1 MTLTFQAVGSLAP
14 ALRQKNEL
22 TLVKRGE
29 LRSLIQNEPPI
40 EKGNVY
46 SAYLASIVSELV
58 RRGLPVQASGV
69 HLIIAGEGAGLA
81 ESMPLHM
88 RLMALNF
95 AGASGL
101 AKGATIDGLKTELR
115 KPNNQSEFWPLHA
128 QGVEAMSSVVKNTI
142 VGDLEERAEVMQRLV
157 THAQQTNPGHTTLV
171 NISSGTNAFDL
182 ANEMAR
188 HVLGS
193 EPGSRL
199 TADLTKMLK
208 HAPAPDDAQR
218 IADALTPAI
227 FEAIA
232 KAAPEI
238 ERATRALEAEVAA
251 ARAAKV
257 LVFQA
262 SGNEQMQANAWEAPD
277 SAKIFQDVRGV
288 VSVGAIDL
296 GTDGRSMK
304 DDHVAEFSVIGPVL
318 GAAGVRIPLGGYNA
332 TGTSQSAPFVASV
345 AALMLKANP
354 SLGPDQIEQI
364 LKDTAK
370 PVKGGLN
377 QVDVIEAVARA
388 AKQAGPVPA
397 AGWQSGATST
407 GSTWKPP
414 R

>member
-1 MTLTFQAVGSLAP
+1 
-14 ALRQKNEL
+14 
-22 TLVKRGE
+22 
-29 LRSLIQNEPPI
+29 
-40 EKGNVY
+40 
-46 SAYLASIVSELV
+46 
-58 RRGLPVQASGV
+58 
-69 HLIIAGEGAGLA
+69 
-81 ESMPLHM
+81 
-88 RLMALNF
+88 
-95 AGASGL
+95 
-101 AKGATIDGLKTELR
+101 
-115 KPNNQSEFWPLHA
+115 
-128 QGVEAMSSVVKNTI
+128 
-142 VGDLEERAEVMQRLV
+142 
-157 THAQQTNPGHTTLV
+157 
-171 NISSGTNAFDL
+171 
-182 ANEMAR
+182 
-188 HVLGS
+188 
-193 EPGSRL
+193 
-199 TADLTKMLK
+199 MLK

-232 KAAPEI
+232 KAGPEI

-262 SGNEQMQANAWEAPD
+262 SGNEQMQANAWEVPD

-296 GTDGRSMK
+296 CTDGRSME

-345 AALMLKANP
+345 AALMLKANS

-397 AGWQSGATST
+397 AGWQSGATAT